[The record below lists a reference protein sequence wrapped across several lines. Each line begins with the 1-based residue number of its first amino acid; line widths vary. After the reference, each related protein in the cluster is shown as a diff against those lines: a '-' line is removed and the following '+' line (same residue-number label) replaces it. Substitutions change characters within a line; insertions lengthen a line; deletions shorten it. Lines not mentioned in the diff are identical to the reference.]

1 MIVVAIDPGIDGA
14 AAALDDSCGLFQDV
28 IDLPT
33 RIVGKRREI
42 DVRCL
47 SSWMYHLMPR
57 RIVIEEVHSM
67 PRDGRV
73 GSFNFGVTYGM
84 LKAVSLLATNEPPE
98 FVAPQRWKSYFRLI
112 SEDKA
117 ASRGLALRLW
127 PFTVFEIIN
136 CIEATPHLASSMSFV
151 FYQVHTN
158 HLLLRVCVINM
169 F

>member
-1 MIVVAIDPGIDGA
+1 MIVISIDPGIDGA

-33 RIVGKRREI
+33 RAVGKRREI
-42 DVRCL
+42 DVRRL
-47 SSWMYHLMPR
+47 SSWMYQLMPR
-57 RIVIEEVHSM
+57 RVVIEKVHSM

-84 LKAVSLLATNEPPE
+84 LKAVSVMSSGEIE
-98 FVAPQRWKSYFRLI
+98 FVAPQTWKAYFHLI

-127 PFTVFEIIN
+127 PDQDHVLTRVKDHN
-136 CIEATPHLASSMSFV
+136 RAEAMLIAWWAIRPPIGR
-151 FYQVHTN
+151 N
-158 HLLLRVCVINM
+158 W
-169 F
+169 

>member
-1 MIVVAIDPGIDGA
+1 MIIIAIDPGIDGA

-33 RIVGKRREI
+33 RVVGKRREI
-42 DVRCL
+42 DVRLL
-47 SSWMYHLMPR
+47 SAWIYHLMPR

-73 GSFNFGVTYGM
+73 GSFRFGVTYGM
-84 LKAVSLLATNEPPE
+84 LRAVSALATNEPLE
-98 FVAPQRWKSYFRLI
+98 FVLPQTWKAYFQLI

-127 PFTVFEIIN
+127 PDQKHGLTRVKDHN
-136 CIEATPHLASSMSFV
+136 RAEAMLLAWWAIRPPIGR
-151 FYQVHTN
+151 N
-158 HLLLRVCVINM
+158 W
-169 F
+169 

>member
-42 DVRCL
+42 DVRRL

-57 RIVIEEVHSM
+57 RVVIEEVHSM

-84 LKAVSLLATNEPPE
+84 LRAVSLLATNQPPE
-98 FVAPQRWKSYFRLI
+98 FVSPQKWKAYFHLI

-127 PFTVFEIIN
+127 PDQDHVLTRVKDHN
-136 CIEATPHLASSMSFV
+136 RAEAMLIAWWSIRPPIGR
-151 FYQVHTN
+151 N
-158 HLLLRVCVINM
+158 W
-169 F
+169 

>member
-42 DVRCL
+42 D
-47 SSWMYHLMPR
+47 
-57 RIVIEEVHSM
+57 EVHSM

-127 PFTVFEIIN
+127 PDQEHVLTRVKDHN
-136 CIEATPHLASSMSFV
+136 RAEAMLIAHWAVRPPIGR
-151 FYQVHTN
+151 N
-158 HLLLRVCVINM
+158 W
-169 F
+169 

>member
-1 MIVVAIDPGIDGA
+1 MIIIAIDPGIDGA

-33 RIVGKRREI
+33 RVVGKRREI
-42 DVRCL
+42 DVKL
-47 SSWMYHLMPR
+47 LTAWMYHLMPR

-73 GSFNFGVTYGM
+73 GSFRFGVTYGM
-84 LKAVSLLATNEPPE
+84 IKAVSVISSGEIE
-98 FVAPQRWKSYFRLI
+98 FVAPQTWKAYFQLI

-127 PFTVFEIIN
+127 PDQEHVLTRVKDHN
-136 CIEATPHLASSMSFV
+136 RAEAMLVAWWSIRPPIGR
-151 FYQVHTN
+151 N
-158 HLLLRVCVINM
+158 W
-169 F
+169 